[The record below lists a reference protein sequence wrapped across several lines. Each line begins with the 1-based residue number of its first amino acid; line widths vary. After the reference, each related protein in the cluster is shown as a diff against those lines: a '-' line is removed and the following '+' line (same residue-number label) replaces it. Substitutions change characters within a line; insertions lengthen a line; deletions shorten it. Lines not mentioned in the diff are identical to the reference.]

1 MGSVPRGSMDFRDRL
16 AVALHELQVVLISIE
31 DWVLIQRESFDIH
44 IDEEPYHALQ
54 IYANISKG
62 KYIIRVWGSSV
73 KSGEFLTIEELTTLC
88 TSSFGRTV
96 SCLGYLG
103 ADPGGLSLVQV
114 KHPCPRWI
122 SKSCAIT
129 FDKNR
134 SGLIVGLCSACSGSG
149 ERLNGEVSGG
159 KPDVRP
165 QLTTKLKRVPQ
176 ISDIRSLAS
185 SPDVLPDPIQ
195 SPDWPEKRKHSP
207 TEYKVGKE
215 MPSSPKQT
223 FRHFFLIQE
232 RKRQK
237 PDLQVKKEVESSQHV
252 TTSLNGTSDKLEK
265 VKQDKEV
272 LLKS

>member
-1 MGSVPRGSMDFRDRL
+1 MGSVPLGNMDFRDRL
-16 AVALHELQVVLISIE
+16 AVALHELQLVLIRIE

-73 KSGEFLTIEELTTLC
+73 KSGEFLTVEELTALC
-88 TSSFGRTV
+88 VSNFGRTV

-149 ERLNGEVSGG
+149 EMLNGDVLRG
-159 KPDVRP
+159 KQIVRP
-165 QLTTKLKRVPQ
+165 QLTTKLKKVPQIPQ

-185 SPDVLPDPIQ
+185 SPDVLPDLVQ
-195 SPDWPEKRKHSP
+195 SPDWPEKRKPSP

-215 MPSSPKQT
+215 IPSSPKQ
-223 FRHFFLIQE
+223 FIDIYF
-232 RKRQK
+232 
-237 PDLQVKKEVESSQHV
+237 
-252 TTSLNGTSDKLEK
+252 
-265 VKQDKEV
+265 
-272 LLKS
+272 